1 MVSRGQMWAL
11 LVTSHVALG
20 KPLLD
25 FSVNEE
31 VGLDLGYAKE
41 MLHLLPWLRV
51 WKNSEE
57 AEEFRYLCFKSGFNL
72 S

>member
-1 MVSRGQMWAL
+1 MWAL
-11 LVTSHVALG
+11 LVTSHVALQ

-31 VGLDLGYAKE
+31 VGLDLGYAKKK
-41 MLHLLPWLRV
+41 LNLLPWLRV

>member
-1 MVSRGQMWAL
+1 MWAL
-11 LVTSHVALG
+11 LFTSRVALG

-31 VGLDLGYAKE
+31 VGPDLGYAKE

-57 AEEFRYLCFKSGFNL
+57 AEEFR
-72 S
+72 